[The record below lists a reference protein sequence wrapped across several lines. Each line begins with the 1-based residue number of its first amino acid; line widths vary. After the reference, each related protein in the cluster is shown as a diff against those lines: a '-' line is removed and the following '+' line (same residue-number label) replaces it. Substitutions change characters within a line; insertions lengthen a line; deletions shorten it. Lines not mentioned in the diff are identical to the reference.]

1 MSTQSSPC
9 QDIISIK
16 DTKSLIDALEELIK
30 ENVEVPR
37 NELESSFFSE
47 VEQPE
52 VNAFSVGKA
61 PKVDLDNYFS
71 RLIKYCKLQRGTFIA
86 MMIYLDKA
94 AEKIDFT
101 KLNIHRLI
109 LGALVCAIKYTCDI
123 CGTNIYYSKV
133 GGVSAYELCVI
144 ENCFLELLDY
154 NLYISNEEYEKYFNF
169 LRE

>member
-1 MSTQSSPC
+1 MSTESSPC
-9 QDIISIK
+9 MNTISIK

-30 ENVEVPR
+30 DSNLDPTDKDYTED
-37 NELESSFFSE
+37 
-47 VEQPE
+47 PE
-52 VNAFSVGKA
+52 VNAFSVGKV
-61 PKVDLDNYFS
+61 PKVDLENYFS
-71 RLIKYCKLQRGTFIA
+71 RLIKYSKLQRGTFIA

-101 KLNIHRLI
+101 KFNIHRLI

-123 CGTNIYYSKV
+123 CGSNIYYSKV
-133 GGVSAYELCVI
+133 GGVSPYEMCVI

-154 NLYISNEEYEKYFNF
+154 NLYINQEEYDKYFNF

>member
-9 QDIISIK
+9 PVTISLK

-30 ENVEVPR
+30 DSNLMPTEEERCN
-37 NELESSFFSE
+37 N
-47 VEQPE
+47 PE
-52 VNAFSVGKA
+52 VNAFSVGKV
-61 PKVDLDNYFS
+61 PKVDLENYFS
-71 RLIKYCKLQRGTFIA
+71 RLIKYSKLQKGTFIA

-101 KLNIHRLI
+101 RFNIHRLI

-123 CGTNIYYSKV
+123 CGSNIYYSKV
-133 GGVSAYELCVI
+133 GGVSPYEMCVI

-154 NLYISNEEYEKYFNF
+154 SLYINQEEYNKYFNF
-169 LRE
+169 LKE